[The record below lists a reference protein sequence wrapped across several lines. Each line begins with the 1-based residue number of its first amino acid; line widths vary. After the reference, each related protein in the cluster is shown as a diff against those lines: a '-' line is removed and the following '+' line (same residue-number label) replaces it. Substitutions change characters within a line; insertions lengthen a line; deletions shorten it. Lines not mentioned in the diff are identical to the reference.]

1 MSDEPQTPEERLA
14 ELRASGEAVAKLAE
28 DEKQFNRVFEAYRAQ
43 DAEAFQAGLVA
54 VGLLERCRLICRWMC
69 IKHCGHICVR
79 LCGPEKEQ
87 ELDIKE
93 VREFALASG
102 RIARDEAL
110 LKQLVDI
117 VDREDVKAWR
127 EIIAKLELQRF
138 CHQLCRW
145 LCVVRCRLVCRLLC
159 PPPPLLTKVAYI
171 PTSQIDAQGYAA
183 GPSNPP
189 GTTPAD
195 NKPAGV
201 GDHPFGGLAN
211 IRGVFNVAGAT
222 QYRVEHR
229 VSPAGVWTPITASIA
244 DYKFNPAWP
253 NPGEPL
259 FLDYTRTPTGDGWY
273 TISEMGLAGPDY
285 LTDWQTPAVADEL
298 HDLRLTVRTAAL
310 TEFFS
315 PLVPAR
321 IDNVSPIKPA
331 ITLQLQ
337 MPDGT
342 RTPLGC
348 CEEIKQGD
356 GNLLVIT
363 LQASDPN
370 FSSIS
375 ANLLGGCGA
384 SFAIVATDG
393 TPLSKTYNGD
403 KTDTGYPVPTEFLWD
418 PWKAGVDPCCYLI
431 YVQIWDRAIV
441 NNSWSG
447 AHHTANW
454 HSITIA

>member
-1 MSDEPQTPEERLA
+1 MSDEPKTPEERLA
-14 ELRASGEAVAKLAE
+14 ELRESGEAVAKLAE
-28 DEKQFNRVFEAYRAQ
+28 DEKQFFRVFEAYRAQ
-43 DAEAFQAGLVA
+43 DVEAFQAGLVA
-54 VGLLERCRLICRWMC
+54 VGLLDRCKLICRWMC
-69 IKHCGHICVR
+69 TKHCGHICVR
-79 LCGPEKEQ
+79 LCGPEKEHD
-87 ELDIKE
+87 LDIKE
-93 VREFALASG
+93 IREFALVTG
-102 RIARDEAL
+102 RLAKDDQL
-110 LKQLVDI
+110 LEQLVDI

-127 EIIAKLELQRF
+127 EIIAKLEFQRY

-145 LCVVRCRLVCRLLC
+145 LCVVRCRLVCRLMC

-171 PTSQIDAQGYAA
+171 PTSQMDSDGHAA

-189 GTTPAD
+189 GTTSAD

-222 QYRVEHR
+222 QYRVEYR
-229 VSPAGVWTPITASIA
+229 KLPGGSWTAITTSVA

-253 NPGEPL
+253 APGEPL
-259 FLDYTRTPTGDGWY
+259 FLDYTRTPTGDWY
-273 TISEMGLAGPDY
+273 TISEMGLAGVDY
-285 LTDWQTPAVADEL
+285 LTDWQTPSGADDPYE
-298 HDLRLTVRTAAL
+298 LRLTVRTAAL

-321 IDNVSPIKPA
+321 IDNENPTKPVIA
-331 ITLQLQ
+331 LALQ

-342 RTPLGC
+342 RRALGC
-348 CEEIKQGD
+348 CEEIKQGE

-375 ANLLGGCGA
+375 VRLLGGCGG
-384 SFAIVATDG
+384 SLSIVATDG

-403 KTDTGYPVPTEFLWD
+403 KTDTGYPAPKEFLWD

-431 YVQIWDRAIV
+431 HVRIWDRAIV
-441 NNSWSG
+441 NNAASG
-447 AHHTANW
+447 AHSDANW